1 MGWLNRFLVMN
12 ELLLPLAFLIP
23 LACAIG
29 ILLTG
34 REESIAKAL
43 AGIGF
48 GAPFAIAL
56 YAFFKFETGEN
67 GYAFQTTPLNTGLQ
81 DFGIQFQMGL
91 NGISMPLFCL
101 AGVVGL
107 AAGITAI
114 RSEAERLPLYLFLLL
129 VMHAGLMG
137 IFTSV
142 DIFFFYFFHELA
154 LIPTFV
160 MIGIWGSAER
170 QIAALEMTIYLT
182 LGALVSLL
190 GIVALYLAGGE
201 GATLNMIE
209 LAAHLAENPISPE
222 SQKTIF
228 GLLLFGLGVLVSLF
242 PTYSW
247 APRGYGSAPTS
258 NAMLHAGVLKKFGIY
273 GLIQVA
279 APLLPEGA
287 SSWSATLTWLALG
300 NVVLIG
306 FVVLAQRDLKQ
317 MIGFGS
323 VMHMGYCFL
332 GLATLSIIG
341 IGGAVLL
348 MVAHGMSVALLFLL
362 ANYVQKRTGT
372 LEMPDMGGLASKSP
386 ILAAFFVAATMA
398 SIGLPGFANFLG
410 EFSIFNALWAKS
422 GWLVAFAALGILISA
437 IYGLRAVSS
446 IFFGEPSAQLVKKW
460 ENQAPRDLDL
470 WERIPA
476 VLLLA
481 FMLLIGMKPLLISD
495 DINTHVKSLQYEDTA
510 PEMPEINVSSSIKVD
525 NHNNGHDH

>member
-1 MGWLNRFLVMN
+1 MN
-12 ELLLPLAFLIP
+12 EILLPTAFLIP
-23 LACAIG
+23 MACALG

-34 REESIAKAL
+34 REESTSKSL
-43 AGIGF
+43 AWVGF
-48 GAPFAIAL
+48 GAPFLIAL
-56 YAFFKFETGEN
+56 YAFFNFEPAEN
-67 GYAFQTTPLNTGLQ
+67 GYAYLTQPLNTGLQ
-81 DFGIQFQMGL
+81 DFGIHFQMGL
-91 NGISMPLFCL
+91 NGISLPLFCL
-101 AGVVGL
+101 AGIVGL

-114 RSEAERLPLYLFLLL
+114 RSDAERLPLYLFLLL
-129 VMHAGLMG
+129 VMHGGLMG
-137 IFTSV
+137 VFASV

-154 LIPTFV
+154 LIPTFI

-201 GATLNMIE
+201 GATLSMID
-209 LAAHLAENPISPE
+209 LAAHLAENPIDPQ

-228 GLLLFGLGVLVSLF
+228 GLLLLGLGVLVSLF

-247 APRGYGSAPTS
+247 APRGYGAAPTS

-279 APLLPEGA
+279 APLLPAGA
-287 SSWSATLTWLALG
+287 QSWSGALVWLALG

-332 GLATLSIIG
+332 GLATLSVIG

-362 ANYVQKRTGT
+362 ANYVQKRSGT
-372 LEMPDMGGLASKSP
+372 LEMSDMGGLATKAP
-386 ILAAFFVAATMA
+386 VLAAFFVAATMA

-410 EFSIFNALWAKS
+410 EFAIFNALWAKS
-422 GWLVAFAALGILISA
+422 GWLVALAALGILISA

-446 IFFGEPSAQLVKKW
+446 IFFGDPSERLAKRW
-460 ENQAPRDLDL
+460 ETNTPTDIDP
-470 WERIPA
+470 WERLPA
-476 VLLLA
+476 LILLA
-481 FMLLIGMKPLLISD
+481 FMLLIGMKPMLISEGID
-495 DINTHVKSLQYEDTA
+495 AHVKTLHYDDTDPA
-510 PEMPEINVSSSIKVD
+510 KPVLADQPVKTHPETP
-525 NHNNGHDH
+525 GHAH

>member
-1 MGWLNRFLVMN
+1 MN
-12 ELLLPLAFLIP
+12 EILLPLAFLIP
-23 LACAIG
+23 LACALG

-34 REESIAKAL
+34 RDESVSKGL
-43 AGIGF
+43 AWAGF
-48 GAPFAIAL
+48 GAPFLIAL
-56 YAFFKFETGEN
+56 YAFFNFEPSDN
-67 GYAFQTTPLNTGLQ
+67 GYAFLTTALNTGLQ

-114 RSEAERLPLYLFLLL
+114 RSDAERLPLYLFLLL

-137 IFTSV
+137 IFTSI
-142 DIFFFYFFHELA
+142 DIFFLYFFHELA
-154 LIPTFV
+154 LIPTFI
-160 MIGIWGSAER
+160 MIGIWGTAER

-201 GATLNMIE
+201 GATLNMID

-247 APRGYGSAPTS
+247 APRGYGAAPTS

-273 GLIQVA
+273 GLIQIG
-279 APLLPEGA
+279 APLLPDGA
-287 SSWSATLTWLALG
+287 AAWSDTLVWLALG

-317 MIGFGS
+317 MVGFGS

-332 GLATLSIIG
+332 GLATLSVIG
-341 IGGAVLL
+341 VGGAVLL

-372 LEMPDMGGLASKSP
+372 LEMPDMGGLATKAP
-386 ILAAFFVAATMA
+386 VLAACFVAATMA

-422 GWLVAFAALGILISA
+422 GWIVALAALGILISA

-446 IFFGEPSAQLVKKW
+446 IFFGEPSAKLAKRW
-460 ENQAPRDLDL
+460 EKDAPADLDL
-470 WERIPA
+470 WERLPA
-476 VLLLA
+476 LLLLA
-481 FMLLIGMKPLLISD
+481 FMLLIGMKPLLVSESID
-495 DINTHVKSLQYEDTA
+495 THVKGLHYEDTA
-510 PEMPEINVSSSIKVD
+510 PEKPVLAD
-525 NHNNGHDH
+525 TPADTHDAPHGHAH